1 MVLGNGVVGIA
12 RERSAEIGAVTQNTE
27 SGLVTNKDQR
37 VVLIHLGKARMGND
51 GGVSYG

>member
-1 MVLGNGVVGIA
+1 MVLLHRIPRVDW
-12 RERSAEIGAVTQNTE
+12 RSCGA
-27 SGLVTNKDQR
+27 VTNKDQR